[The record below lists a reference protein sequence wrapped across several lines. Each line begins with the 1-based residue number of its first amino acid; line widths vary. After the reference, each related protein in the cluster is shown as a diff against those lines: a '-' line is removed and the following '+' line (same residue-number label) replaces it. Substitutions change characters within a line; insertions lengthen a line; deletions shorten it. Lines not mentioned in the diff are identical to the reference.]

1 MSKNGRILPKRRV
14 VFLAYDGVQILDIAG
29 PAQAFSTANDE
40 AVAVPYEV
48 SVAAFTPGA
57 VATASH
63 FDIVAAPLPRAGA
76 IDTLIIP
83 GGPGVFPLRQDAA
96 AVEELRKL
104 AGRATRVC
112 AVCTGAFAL
121 AATGLLSGRR
131 AVTHWRACDRLAREF
146 PDIMVDPEP
155 LFIRHGNIWTTAG
168 VTAGIDLA
176 LSLIEDDHGAQ
187 VAARVARR
195 LVVYMRRPGGQR
207 QFSEPLELQNGSAAP
222 YDGLISKIAA
232 RPQAPWTVVRMA
244 GEARQSERTFHRRF
258 VAQTG
263 TTPAHAV
270 ERVRCELV
278 RSLLQTS
285 EAKLAQIAAKTGFG
299 SESAMRRALKRQFGV
314 SARELR
320 ERFHAGTS

>member
-1 MSKNGRILPKRRV
+1 MSKTERKLPKRRV
-14 VFLAYDGVQILDIAG
+14 LFVAYDGMQSIDLSG
-29 PAQAFSTANDE
+29 PAQAFTTANDE
-40 AVAVPYEV
+40 AVTTSYDV
-48 SVAAFTPGA
+48 SVAALTPGA
-57 VATASH
+57 VQTASG
-63 FDIVAAPLPRAGA
+63 FAVVARPIPQSGA

-83 GGPGVFPLRQDAA
+83 GGPGVFRLYEDEAA
-96 AVEELRKL
+96 IAAIKRLTQRS
-104 AGRATRVC
+104 RRIC

-121 AATGLLSGRR
+121 AATGLLAGRH
-131 AVTHWRACDRLAREF
+131 AVTHWRACARLQREY
-146 PDIMVDPEP
+146 PDIVVDPEP
-155 LFIRHGNIWTTAG
+155 LFIRDGNIWTTAG

-176 LSLIEDDHGAQ
+176 LSLIEDDHGAP

-207 QFSEPLELQNGSAAP
+207 QFSEPLALQSATDAA
-222 YDGLISKIAA
+222 YDGLLQKIAG
-232 RPQAPWTVVRMA
+232 RPSAPWTVQMMA
-244 GEARQSERTFHRRF
+244 GETRQSERTFHRKF

-320 ERFHAGTS
+320 ERF

>member
-1 MSKNGRILPKRRV
+1 MSKTERKPPSKRV
-14 VFLAYDGVQILDIAG
+14 LFIAYDGMQSIDLAG
-29 PAQAFSTANDE
+29 PAQALSSANDE
-40 AVAVPYEV
+40 GVTTTYDVT
-48 SVAAFTPGA
+48 VAALTPGA
-57 VATASH
+57 VQTASG
-63 FDIVAAPLPRAGA
+63 FAIVAQPIPQSGA

-83 GGPGVFPLRQDAA
+83 GGPGVFRLYKDEAA
-96 AVEELRKL
+96 LEAIRRLTK
-104 AGRATRVC
+104 RAKRIC

-121 AATGLLSGRR
+121 AAIGLLAGRR
-131 AVTHWRACDRLAREF
+131 AVTHWRACARLQREY
-146 PDIMVDPEP
+146 PDITVDPEP
-155 LFIRHGNIWTTAG
+155 LFIRDGDIWTTAG

-187 VAARVARR
+187 IAARVARR

-207 QFSEPLELQNGSAAP
+207 QFSEPLALQSATDIA
-222 YDGLISKIAA
+222 YDGLLQKIAGQ
-232 RPQAPWTVVRMA
+232 PSAPWTVQMMA
-244 GEARQSERTFHRRF
+244 GEARQSERTFHRKF
-258 VAQTG
+258 VEQTG

-299 SESAMRRALKRQFGV
+299 SESAMRRALRRQFGV

-320 ERFHAGTS
+320 ERF

>member
-1 MSKNGRILPKRRV
+1 MTSTYDVSV
-14 VFLAYDGVQILDIAG
+14 VALTPGPVQTASGFAVVAG
-29 PAQAFSTANDE
+29 PIPQSG
-40 AVAVPYEV
+40 V
-48 SVAAFTPGA
+48 
-57 VATASH
+57 
-63 FDIVAAPLPRAGA
+63 

-83 GGPGVFPLRQDAA
+83 GGPGVFRLRDDPAA
-96 AVEELRKL
+96 IA
-104 AGRATRVC
+104 AITRLTKRTTRIC

-121 AATGLLSGRR
+121 AATGLLAGRR
-131 AVTHWRACDRLAREF
+131 AVTHWRACARLAREY
-146 PDIMVDPEP
+146 PDIVVDPEP
-155 LFIRHGNIWTTAG
+155 LFIRDGDIWTTAG

-176 LSLIEDDHGAQ
+176 LSLIEDDHGAK

-207 QFSEPLELQNGSAAP
+207 QFSEPLLLQSATDGS
-222 YDGLISKIAA
+222 YDTLLQKIAG
-232 RPQAPWTVVRMA
+232 RPSAPWTVQMMA
-244 GEARQSERTFHRRF
+244 GEAQQSERTFHRKF
-258 VAQTG
+258 VQQTG

-285 EAKLAQIAAKTGFG
+285 EVKLAQIAAKTGFG

-320 ERFHAGTS
+320 ERF

>member
-1 MSKNGRILPKRRV
+1 MSDTERKPPKRRV
-14 VFLAYDGVQILDIAG
+14 LFVAYDGVQALDIAG
-29 PAQAFSTANDE
+29 PAQAFTTANDE
-40 AVAVPYEV
+40 AVSAPYDV
-48 SVAAFTPGA
+48 SVAALSPGA
-57 VATASH
+57 VQTASS
-63 FDIVAAPLPRAGA
+63 FAIVAQPLPQSGA

-83 GGPGVFPLRQDAA
+83 GGPGVFRLREDAA
-96 AVEELRKL
+96 ALDALKRL
-104 AGRATRVC
+104 CGRTTRIC

-121 AATGLLSGRR
+121 AATGLLAGRR
-131 AVTHWRACDRLAREF
+131 AVTHWRACARLQRDY
-146 PDIMVDPEP
+146 PDIAVDPEP

-176 LSLIEDDHGAQ
+176 LSLIEDDHGAPI
-187 VAARVARR
+187 AARVARR

-207 QFSEPLELQNGSAAP
+207 QFSEPLALQSATAAS
-222 YDGLISKIAA
+222 YDGLIAEIAGKPA
-232 RPQAPWTVVRMA
+232 TTWTVQMMA
-244 GEARQSERTFHRRF
+244 DTAGQSERTFHRKF

-285 EAKLAQIAAKTGFG
+285 EVKLAQIAAKTGFG

-320 ERFHAGTS
+320 ERF